1 MAAARKALSFDMAD
15 PAAAMATKARTAGA
29 EPRKPIGSRVTVS
42 VYRRAK
48 ARAAMNGEKLQDW
61 VEGAILDKLA
71 KEEGTEGRGTSAAT
85 GAP

>member
-1 MAAARKALSFDMAD
+1 MAAPRKALSFDMAD
-15 PAAAMATKARTAGA
+15 PASAMATKARTAGA
-29 EPRKPIGSRVTVS
+29 GEPRKPIGSRVTVS

-71 KEEGTEGRGTSAAT
+71 KEEGGGTEGRGA
-85 GAP
+85 